1 MTDKN
6 GIEIKTGDIVEIT
19 GAFFKNDNGI
29 YFVQNSPGDPTWSGS
44 DHSLARI
51 SKKGKIS
58 TAKHNLC
65 FWPIGTFVSDR
76 QKAAK
81 AHRWNKEHAQIEVKA
96 IENMEEVS
104 TFFQTE
110 ADRMEEVIRRTKYD
124 FGENSDIVKKY
135 EAMQAHY
142 RAVAEYTRRSQN
154 EQQV

>member
-19 GAFFKNDNGI
+19 GAYFKNDNGL
-29 YFVQNSPGDPTWSGS
+29 YFVKSSPGDPTWSGS
-44 DHSLARI
+44 DHSLTRI
-51 SKKGKIS
+51 SKRGKIS
-58 TAKHNLC
+58 TAKHNIC
-65 FWPIGTFVSDR
+65 FWPIGIFISDR
-76 QKAAK
+76 QKAAE
-81 AHRWNKEHAQIEVKA
+81 ARLWNKEHAQIEVKT

-104 TFFQTE
+104 TTFQAE
-110 ADRMEEVIRRTKYD
+110 ADRMEGVIRRTKWD
-124 FGENSDIVKKY
+124 FGEDSDIVKKY